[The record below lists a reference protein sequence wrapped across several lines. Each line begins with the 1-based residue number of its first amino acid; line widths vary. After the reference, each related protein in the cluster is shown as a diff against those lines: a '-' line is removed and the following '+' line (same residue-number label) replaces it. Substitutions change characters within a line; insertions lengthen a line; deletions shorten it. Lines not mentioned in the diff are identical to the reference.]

1 MSEIKF
7 NDFLLFV
14 EAKNKSI
21 VKSILEGPEQPG
33 KPISESLSYMRDQ
46 ELSNLE
52 ANKIFQ
58 ELGDQEKETVVNLV
72 NDIFEIKE
80 KTVMEN
86 SKVAKFSRIASE
98 MVDTY
103 TRKNHDYG
111 DSFGESIKKYGSVA
125 GLVRMSDK
133 WNRLNSLIMGEE
145 AQVKEES
152 IIDTLTD
159 LACYAVMMRIE
170 LESQA

>member
-1 MSEIKF
+1 
-7 NDFLLFV
+7 
-14 EAKNKSI
+14 
-21 VKSILEGPEQPG
+21 
-33 KPISESLSYMRDQ
+33 
-46 ELSNLE
+46 
-52 ANKIFQ
+52 
-58 ELGDQEKETVVNLV
+58 VNLV
-72 NDIFEIKE
+72 NDIFEIKG

>member
-7 NDFLLFV
+7 EDFLLFV
-14 EAKNKSI
+14 ETKNKRI

-33 KPISESLSYMRDQ
+33 RPVSDSLNYMRNQ
-46 ELSNLE
+46 ELRTLE

-58 ELGDQEKETVVNLV
+58 DLGDQEKETVVNLV